1 MGWGRDSYSC
11 GCDRNYSY
19 NNYNNN
25 NYNNNNKSECDCDD
39 FFKHISRGEEV
50 KVFLKGGGR
59 VEGEFVDVRG
69 NVVNLANADCHSHC
83 KKVKI
88 IAICCDD
95 ITAVEV

>member
-1 MGWGRDSYSC
+1 MGWGKDSYGYGC
-11 GCDRNYSY
+11 NGCDNSY
-19 NNYNNN
+19 NYNN
-25 NYNNNNKSECDCDD
+25 NYNNNKKSDCDCDD
-39 FFKHISRGEEV
+39 FFKHISRGEDV

-83 KKVKI
+83 KKTRI
-88 IAICCDD
+88 ITICCDD